1 MKKFLFLFLFL
12 FMGISSLNAETIY
25 GDYKEPK
32 ISYEEIK
39 SSDTVKVEEDT
50 LYELYEEKMDIR
62 LVDDPKDYEVITK
75 EYHSYPTSREEATS
89 IKYEY
94 TFNELANYDYIYVEN
109 ISSVSLQITKFIL
122 VDRHTGN
129 IILDDPNPILNPR
142 DRFFID
148 YEENLGSLELILELD
163 YLIRPIRVSG
173 TLEIGLLKNDKK
185 TKLDEVSYYT
195 PFTYTLD
202 FDNYNLEVIDTYS
215 NIIDIKPLYSYQE
228 LYFKEEVMY
237 LCYVPVRLYLNEY
250 SKEDILNYKV
260 DYDHPKKI
268 YKYQERDKLVIEDN
282 IIITNKDTSLL
293 DFVSN
298 KDIKYTSNIDYDI
311 NGIYKV
317 NYLFNDKTIT
327 KDVYVSIEENYI
339 DLINKQA
346 SMISDLNIEVD
357 KNNYLVD
364 KKNYEIKE
372 IIRTDTKE
380 KDNLSNEL
388 NNCYE
393 EVKTLRTKKE
403 KIEEETKVKEESTVY
418 LFIILG
424 IIIFLIGY
432 RIKNEI

>member
-1 MKKFLFLFLFL
+1 MKKILFLFLFL
-12 FMGISSLNAETIY
+12 FMGISSLKAETIY

-32 ISYEEIK
+32 ISYEEVK

-50 LYELYEEKMDIR
+50 LYELYEEKMDLI
-62 LVDDPKDYEVITK
+62 LVDDPKDYEVIAE
-75 EYHSYPTSREEATS
+75 EYHSYPTTKEEATS

-94 TFNELANYDYIYVEN
+94 TFNELASYDYIYVEN
-109 ISSVSLQITKFIL
+109 TSSVSLQIARFIL
-122 VDRHTGN
+122 VDRHTGK
-129 IILDDPNPILNPR
+129 IILDDPNPILNPK
-142 DRFFID
+142 DCFFID
-148 YEENLGSLELILELD
+148 YENNLGSLELILELD
-163 YLIRPIRVSG
+163 YLTRPVRVSG
-173 TLEIGLLKNDKK
+173 VLEIGLIKNNKK
-185 TKLDEVSYYT
+185 TKLEEVSYYSA
-195 PFTYTLD
+195 FTYTLD
-202 FDNYNLEVIDTYS
+202 FDNYNLEVINTYS
-215 NIIDIKPLYSYQE
+215 NISDTKPLYSYQE
-228 LYFKEEVMY
+228 LYFKDEVMY
-237 LCYVPVRLYLNEY
+237 LCYVPIRIYLNEY
-250 SKEDILNYKV
+250 SKEDILDYKV

-268 YKYQERDKLVIEDN
+268 YKYQERDKLIIEDN
-282 IIITNKDTSLL
+282 IIITSKDTNLL
-293 DFVSN
+293 DFVSD
-298 KDIKYTSNIDYDI
+298 KDIKYTSDINYDI

-346 SMISDLNIEVD
+346 STISNLNTLVD

-372 IIRTDTKE
+372 IISTDNKE
-380 KDNLSNEL
+380 KNNLSNEL

-393 EVKTLRTKKE
+393 EIKTLRTKKE

>member
-1 MKKFLFLFLFL
+1 MKKILFLFLFL
-12 FMGISSLNAETIY
+12 FMGTSSLNAETIY
-25 GDYKEPK
+25 GDYSDTK

-75 EYHSYPTSREEATS
+75 EYHSYPTSMEEANK

-94 TFNELANYDYIYVEN
+94 TYNELSNYDYIYVEN

-148 YEENLGSLELILELD
+148 YEGNLGSLELILELD
-163 YLIRPIRVSG
+163 YLTRPIRVSG

-215 NIIDIKPLYSYQE
+215 NISDIKPLYSYQE

-250 SKEDILNYKV
+250 SKEDTPNYKV
-260 DYDHPKKI
+260 DYSHPKKI

-282 IIITNKDTSLL
+282 IIITSKDTNLL

-298 KDIKYTSNIDYDI
+298 KDIKYTSNIDYNI

-346 SMISDLNIEVD
+346 NTISNLNTLVD

-372 IIRTDTKE
+372 VIKTDTKE

-393 EVKTLRTKKE
+393 EVKNLRTKKE

>member
-1 MKKFLFLFLFL
+1 MKKILFLFLFL
-12 FMGISSLNAETIY
+12 FMGISSLKAETIY

-32 ISYEEIK
+32 ISYEEVK

-50 LYELYEEKMDIR
+50 LYELYKEKKDLR

-75 EYHSYPTSREEATS
+75 EYHSYLTSKEEATS

-94 TFNELANYDYIYVEN
+94 TFNELASYDYIYVEN
-109 ISSVSLQITKFIL
+109 ISSVILQITRFIL
-122 VDRHTGN
+122 VDRHTGK
-129 IILDDPNPILNPR
+129 IILDDPNPILNPK
-142 DRFFID
+142 DCFFID
-148 YEENLGSLELILELD
+148 YENNLGSLELILELD
-163 YLIRPIRVSG
+163 YLTRPIRISG
-173 TLEIGLLKNDKK
+173 VLEIGLLKNNKK
-185 TKLDEVSYYT
+185 TKLEEVSYYT

-215 NIIDIKPLYSYQE
+215 NISDIKPLYSYQE
-228 LYFKEEVMY
+228 LYFKDEVMY
-237 LCYVPVRLYLNEY
+237 LCYVPIRIYLNEY

-260 DYDHPKKI
+260 DYSHPKKI

-293 DFVSN
+293 DFVSA
-298 KDIKYTSNIDYDI
+298 KDIKYTSDINYDV

-346 SMISDLNIEVD
+346 NTISNLNTLVD

>member
-1 MKKFLFLFLFL
+1 MKKILFLFLFL
-12 FMGISSLNAETIY
+12 FMGTSSLNAETIY
-25 GDYKEPK
+25 GDYSDTK

-75 EYHSYPTSREEATS
+75 EYHSYPTSREEANK

-94 TFNELANYDYIYVEN
+94 TYNELSNYDYIYVEN

-148 YEENLGSLELILELD
+148 YEGNLGSLELILELD
-163 YLIRPIRVSG
+163 YLTRPIRVSG

-215 NIIDIKPLYSYQE
+215 NISDIKPLYSYQE

-250 SKEDILNYKV
+250 SKEDTPNYKV
-260 DYDHPKKI
+260 DYSHPKKI

-282 IIITNKDTSLL
+282 IIITSKDTNLL

-298 KDIKYTSNIDYDI
+298 KDIKYTSNIDYNI

-346 SMISDLNIEVD
+346 NTISNLNTLVD

-372 IIRTDTKE
+372 VIKTDTKE

-393 EVKTLRTKKE
+393 EVKNLRTKKE

>member
-1 MKKFLFLFLFL
+1 MKKILFLFLFL
-12 FMGISSLNAETIY
+12 FMGISSLKAETIY
-25 GDYKEPK
+25 GDYREPK
-32 ISYEEIK
+32 ISYEEVK

-50 LYELYEEKMDIR
+50 LYELYEEKMDLR
-62 LVDDPKDYEVITK
+62 LVDDPKEYEVIAE
-75 EYHSYPTSREEATS
+75 EYHSYPTSKEEATS

-94 TFNELANYDYIYVEN
+94 TFNELASYDYIYVEN
-109 ISSVSLQITKFIL
+109 TSSVTLQITRFIL
-122 VDRHTGN
+122 VDRHTGK
-129 IILDDPNPILNPR
+129 IILDDPNPILNPK
-142 DRFFID
+142 DCFFID
-148 YEENLGSLELILELD
+148 YENNLGSLELILELD
-163 YLIRPIRVSG
+163 YLTRPVRVSG
-173 TLEIGLLKNDKK
+173 VLEIGLIKNNKK
-185 TKLDEVSYYT
+185 TKLEEVSYYSA
-195 PFTYTLD
+195 FTYTLD
-202 FDNYNLEVIDTYS
+202 FDNYNLEVINTYS
-215 NIIDIKPLYSYQE
+215 NISDTKPLYSYQE
-228 LYFKEEVMY
+228 LYFKDEIIY
-237 LCYVPVRLYLNEY
+237 LCYVPIRIYLNEY
-250 SKEDILNYKV
+250 SKEDILDYKV

-268 YKYQERDKLVIEDN
+268 YKYQERDKLIIEDN
-282 IIITNKDTSLL
+282 IIITNKDTNLL
-293 DFVSN
+293 DFVSD
-298 KDIKYTSNIDYDI
+298 KDIKYTSDIDYDI

-317 NYLFNDKTIT
+317 NYLFDDKTIT

-346 SMISDLNIEVD
+346 STISNLNILVD

-372 IIRTDTKE
+372 IISTDNKE
-380 KDNLSNEL
+380 KNNLSNEL

>member
-1 MKKFLFLFLFL
+1 MRKILFLFLFL

-25 GDYKEPK
+25 GDYSDTK

-75 EYHSYPTSREEATS
+75 EYHSYPTSREEANK

-94 TFNELANYDYIYVEN
+94 TYNELASYDYIYVEN

-148 YEENLGSLELILELD
+148 YEGNLGSLELILELD
-163 YLIRPIRVSG
+163 YLTRPIRVSG
-173 TLEIGLLKNDKK
+173 TLEIGLLKNNKK

-215 NIIDIKPLYSYQE
+215 NISDIKPLYSYQE
-228 LYFKEEVMY
+228 LYFKDEVMY
-237 LCYVPVRLYLNEY
+237 LCYVPIRIYLNEY
-250 SKEDILNYKV
+250 SKEDTPNYKV
-260 DYDHPKKI
+260 DYSHPKKI

-298 KDIKYTSNIDYDI
+298 KDIKYTSNINYDI

-317 NYLFNDKTIT
+317 NYLFNDKTIS
-327 KDVYVSIEENYI
+327 KDIYVSIEENYI

-346 SMISDLNIEVD
+346 SMISNLNIEVD

-372 IIRTDTKE
+372 VIKTDTKE

-393 EVKTLRTKKE
+393 EVKNLRTKKE

>member
-1 MKKFLFLFLFL
+1 MKKILFLFLFL
-12 FMGISSLNAETIY
+12 FMGTSSLNAETIY
-25 GDYKEPK
+25 GDYSDTK

-62 LVDDPKDYEVITK
+62 LVDDPNDYEVSTK
-75 EYHSYPTSREEATS
+75 EYHSYPTSREEANK

-94 TFNELANYDYIYVEN
+94 TYNELSNYDYIYVEN

-148 YEENLGSLELILELD
+148 YEGNLGSLELILELD
-163 YLIRPIRVSG
+163 YLTRPIRVSG

-215 NIIDIKPLYSYQE
+215 NISDIKPLYSYQE

-250 SKEDILNYKV
+250 SKEDTPNYKV
-260 DYDHPKKI
+260 DYSHPKKI

-282 IIITNKDTSLL
+282 IIITSKDTNLL

-298 KDIKYTSNIDYDI
+298 KDIKYTSNIDYNI

-346 SMISDLNIEVD
+346 NTISNLNTLVD

-372 IIRTDTKE
+372 VIKTDTKE

-393 EVKTLRTKKE
+393 EVKNLRTKKE